1 LYDLLRPDKARNPAF
16 LTKQLGGEGLDE
28 AIASVV
34 EQGRAKWLGGRLLKV
49 TGDDLTESAQLL
61 LAELPADGSRIGNRQ
76 LRSRPTL
83 NDLSADQYL
92 GAKRDLVHQGL
103 AVAGPGL
110 GGTLARVIEQS
121 EKEVRAAVV
130 KIVARDPADT
140 AVAPSRGLVSLE
152 QELYEPFR
160 QWEQDNVTV
169 GDFAFAT
176 ALVSATPLGYRRGRG
191 EWTRPDVM
199 SVSVWNTEL
208 LPGASVEVA
217 TYELKKADDTDKIA
231 NVYEAAAHGRWAHRS
246 SLVLTRG
253 RRSRRAPPEGGSS
266 IWARRLPHAARRR

>member
-1 LYDLLRPDKARNPAF
+1 MTGSDERPLPDRLYDLLRPDKARNPAF

-103 AVAGPGL
+103 AVAGPGP

-121 EKEVRAAVV
+121 EEEVRAAVGE
-130 KIVARDPADT
+130 IDARDPADT

-176 ALVSATPLGYRRGRG
+176 ALVSATPLWADPVLRSTDCESRV
-191 EWTRPDVM
+191 DVE
-199 SVSVWNTEL
+199 SA
-208 LPGASVEVA
+208 G
-217 TYELKKADDTDKIA
+217 
-231 NVYEAAAHGRWAHRS
+231 
-246 SLVLTRG
+246 
-253 RRSRRAPPEGGSS
+253 
-266 IWARRLPHAARRR
+266 